1 MPAKVKYW
9 VPLGATMMM
18 GLLAL
23 HVISFAIILRLDFNF
38 IPNSNLRPSQ
48 LRHRASLR
56 RTQLYLVLA
65 ARPPPPIPQSTTAA
79 DGGLTE
85 QLVCDLLMA
94 KRSAPASLDQSG
106 QPAEKAVHPGPE
118 AALSPSQTSSPRVTR
133 SAARLAADSA
143 ANTSEPAPPSNP
155 PVQARKRKAPSQREK
170 VQGDAETPH
179 SPSPSRGP
187 KRSKLSTSA
196 ARQPATRQSARQ
208 IAAMSQSRSPGIPE
222 ELSKTLTASPSSSKP
237 RSTRNRKASRDGSQH
252 VSPPRRQKKRGKRGS
267 DAEMRDAD
275 EEHHEK
281 VEKDDEDLSPANDS
295 NEEPN
300 QMDTAEEDEH
310 DPFRGGI
317 FGAGSPFGLQS
328 TLRALS
334 GMMSGMSSRL
344 RDILSNLKTKGDPS
358 VQLIAL
364 QELSDLLLVS
374 NEDNLAGHFSP
385 DPYVHELVNLMQP
398 NEFGEENPEIMLL
411 ACRCLANMMEAIR
424 GSVANVV
431 HGGAV
436 PILCQKLLDI
446 QFIDLAEQALS
457 TLAKISVDF
466 PASIVRE
473 GGLTACLTYLDFFPT
488 STQRTAVT
496 TAANCCRNVPQ
507 DSFPV
512 VKEVMPTLLNVLSSS
527 DQKVVEQ
534 GCLCVCRVVESF
546 KYKPEQLEELIE
558 PDLLR
563 AVLRLLLPGTTNLIG
578 PHIHTYFLRVLGIIC
593 KSSPRLS
600 VELLK
605 MNVVDTLYQ
614 ILTGVSPP
622 SDDGSGP
629 MKSDS
634 VHIMQALIHRP
645 REQVY
650 ETLNVVYEILPGVS
664 KGSLVLSDDQLRSTL
679 GCGVLPLSVTP
690 KIKAMGEKRLELLK
704 QCQPEIRRFTTILL
718 PTLTDVYS
726 STVNLR
732 VRQKVLLA
740 QLKMVQALDVTII
753 EEALRSVPYA
763 SFLAGILSQKDHIS
777 LVALA
782 LQCAEL
788 LFERLR
794 EIYQYQFHREGVIT
808 EIKALAETPL
818 LSKPENPVTTRSNNT
833 SEVGHHPVHGDHDM
847 EDEHDHDSGDEN
859 ELHDEAHDHDDES
872 NDEDGFN
879 GDYPDEPELHRHE
892 HDDASDSETSSIV
905 PPPSQSLDTTLQDL
919 MTTGAKHFLR
929 LYEDSKV
936 TGMHEKAE
944 LVLETLRQL
953 ATKIEACYKD
963 SARPTNG
970 YKLFCE
976 LATYFDG
983 NALDSI
989 TSFELL
995 NSGIIR
1001 VLLDVIEGSKEQA
1014 GADFLKAFTSSPAA
1028 VSPNSEKTTAFGT
1041 FIHKLQD
1048 LLSRTEN
1055 FEVVT
1060 VHHNAFDNRST
1071 LSMLSKQIRL
1081 RLVAEE
1087 DSNIPKPYKNM
1098 MVSIHAIANFK
1109 TLDDYLRPRISLS
1122 ERPRNSRHR
1131 DPTFSHLTGGA
1142 YLQDPESTSRGNESG
1157 LPHFSDFPSYR
1168 LPTARGNSSGTS
1180 ARGAN
1185 KGRPTPPSTLR
1196 EDSGEGQQEGTGRR
1210 RSARHQP
1217 PPPPMESDDTDGP
1230 LECADETHISD
1241 EEEDDDEEDALD
1253 TIVDDIDDD
1262 LSEDEAPDPSAV
1274 NMEVASTGKVT
1285 ARKEDGTR
1293 VSTPSQS
1300 TPVAK
1305 SSSSLARSSPQ
1316 SFGRSLSLAGRS
1328 FTSYAAAMVAMPQ
1341 DWHIEFSLNGKPISN
1356 DTTVY
1361 RAVHGTRGSSDS
1373 SASRNVWSA
1382 VHTVHFKRA
1391 QGPQPPEP
1399 STLTPT
1405 SSNLSAIDDETD
1417 MPESLNKAPTTAS
1430 ILRLLRV
1437 LHYLNSQSDDD
1448 LVNENGLGRITPEPP
1463 SLFINTK
1470 LTAKLNRQLE
1480 EPLIVASSCLPSW
1493 SEDLGRHFAFL
1504 FPFETRHLF
1513 LQSTSFGYARSM
1525 IRWQGSQS
1533 SDESQREHRRDDRA
1547 YTGRLQRQK
1556 VRISRTRILD
1566 SAMKVLELYG
1576 SSPSVLEIEYF
1587 EEVGTGLGPTLEF
1600 YSTVSR
1606 EFSKKKL
1613 KLWRDSDANTDGEYV
1628 NNKLGLFPAPM
1639 SHEQT
1644 TQEAG
1649 KKQLQHFKALG
1660 KFVARSML
1668 DSRIIDIGFN
1678 PLFFSAGRGAYA
1690 KKAPSISSVKRVDP
1704 ELANS
1709 LMLLKKFA
1717 DKATAI
1723 KVDTSLS
1730 AHEIAQAMEQCEVD
1744 NVKLA
1749 DLGLDFVLPG
1759 YPSIKLVPDGDNT
1772 LITMSNVELYVSKVI
1787 DMTLGSGIKP
1797 QLDAFAA
1804 GFSQVFL
1811 YSSLKAF
1818 TPEELVMLFGQ
1829 VDEDWSIETL
1839 MDSIKADHGFN
1850 MDSRSVRNL
1859 LETLS
1864 GFTLQ
1869 QRRDFLQFVTGSPKL
1884 PIGGEFNI
1892 KSGFLRETKLIT
1904 VVNVGFKGLTPM
1916 FTVVCRPSEPPY
1928 TPDDYLPSVM
1938 TCVNYLKLP
1947 DYSSAEVLLD
1957 KLGVAMREGQGA
1969 FHLS

>member
-1 MPAKVKYW
+1 MD
-9 VPLGATMMM
+9 
-18 GLLAL
+18 
-23 HVISFAIILRLDFNF
+23 S
-38 IPNSNLRPSQ
+38 
-48 LRHRASLR
+48 
-56 RTQLYLVLA
+56 
-65 ARPPPPIPQSTTAA
+65 
-79 DGGLTE
+79 
-85 QLVCDLLMA
+85 
-94 KRSAPASLDQSG
+94 
-106 QPAEKAVHPGPE
+106 
-118 AALSPSQTSSPRVTR
+118 RVTR
-133 SAARLAADSA
+133 SAARLAAGSSA
-143 ANTSEPAPPSNP
+143 SPSEPAPSSNP
-155 PVQARKRKAPSQREK
+155 PSQARKRKAPSRRDIARGEPEVPQ
-170 VQGDAETPH
+170 
-179 SPSPSRGP
+179 SPSSS
-187 KRSKLSTSA
+187 RSKRPKLSPS
-196 ARQPATRQSARQ
+196 ARQPATRHSTRQ
-208 IAAMSQSRSPGIPE
+208 PAAMPQSRSPGAPGE
-222 ELSKTLTASPSSSKP
+222 RSKPVPASSSSSKT
-237 RSTRNRKASRDGSQH
+237 RSSRNRKTTRDVSQH
-252 VSPPRRQKKRGKRGS
+252 VSPPRRQRKRGKR
-267 DAEMRDAD
+267 DDDIEMKDGNDDDKDKAD
-275 EEHHEK
+275 HKEE
-281 VEKDDEDLSPANDS
+281 EDLSPASDS
-295 NEEPN
+295 HEEPS
-300 QMDTAEEDEH
+300 QMDTAEEEEH
-310 DPFRGGI
+310 DPFRSGI

-344 RDILSNLKTKGDPS
+344 RGILSNLKTKEDPS

-385 DPYVHELVNLMQP
+385 EPYVHELVNLMQP

-424 GSVANVV
+424 GSVVNVV
-431 HGGAV
+431 QGGAV

-457 TLAKISVDF
+457 TLSKISVDF

-512 VKEVMPTLLNVLSSS
+512 VKDVMPILLNVLSSS

-546 KYKPEQLEELIE
+546 KYKPEQLEELIK

-563 AVLRLLLPGTTNLIG
+563 AVLRLLLPGTANLIG
-578 PHIHTYFLRVLGIIC
+578 PHIHTYFLRILGIIC
-593 KSSPRLS
+593 KSSPSLS

-605 MNVVDTLYQ
+605 MNIVDTLYQ

-622 SDDGSGP
+622 SDDGYGSI
-629 MKSDS
+629 KSDS

-650 ETLNVVYEILPGVS
+650 ETLNVVYEVLPAVS
-664 KGSLVLSDDQLRSTL
+664 KGSIVLLDDQLRSTL
-679 GCGVLPLSVTP
+679 CGGALPLSTTP

-704 QCQPEIRRFTTILL
+704 QCQPEIKRFTTILL
-718 PTLTDVYS
+718 PTLTDVYC

-740 QLKMVQALDVTII
+740 QLKMVQALDVAII
-753 EEALRSVPYA
+753 EEALRSIPYA
-763 SFLAGILSQKDHIS
+763 SFLAGILSQRDHVS

-808 EIKALAETPL
+808 EIKQLANAPV
-818 LSKPENPVTTRSNNT
+818 SGKPGNSGVTKSDIML
-833 SEVGHHPVHGDHDM
+833 EPGHRAHDDNM
-847 EDEHDHDSGDEN
+847 DYEQDQDSGHEN
-859 ELHDEAHDHDDES
+859 DIPNEVQDHEDES
-872 NDEDGFN
+872 NDEDDFN
-879 GDYPDEPELHRHE
+879 GDYPDEPEHPAHD
-892 HDDASDSETSSIV
+892 HDDASDSESSSIIH
-905 PPPSQSLDTTLQDL
+905 PPSQPLDITLQDL
-919 MTTGAKHFLR
+919 IVTGAKHFLQF
-929 LYEDSKV
+929 YEESKV

-944 LVLETLRQL
+944 VVLATLREL
-953 ATKIEACYKD
+953 TTKIEACYKD
-963 SARPTNG
+963 PTQLSQG
-970 YKLFCE
+970 YSLFCE
-976 LATYFDG
+976 LARYFDG
-983 NALDSI
+983 NTLDSI
-989 TSFELL
+989 TSYELL

-1001 VLLDVIEGSKEQA
+1001 VLVDVMEGSKDRA
-1014 GADFLKAFTSSPAA
+1014 GADFLKAFKCPHLAIKSGA
-1028 VSPNSEKTTAFGT
+1028 EHTTAFGA

-1060 VHHNAFDNRST
+1060 VHHNAFDNRNT

-1087 DSNIPKPYKNM
+1087 GSNIPKPYRNM

-1109 TLDDYLRPRISLS
+1109 TLDDYLRPRICLS

-1131 DPTFSHLTGGA
+1131 DVAFPHLPPGA
-1142 YLQDPESTSRGNESG
+1142 NLQDPESTSRGSDTG
-1157 LPHFSDFPSYR
+1157 SPHLSDFPSYR
-1168 LPTARGNSSGTS
+1168 LPTARDNSNGASSRGT
-1180 ARGAN
+1180 N
-1185 KGRPTPPSTLR
+1185 KGRPARPSTLR
-1196 EDSGEGQQEGTGRR
+1196 EDTSEAQQEGTGRR

-1230 LECADETHISD
+1230 LECADETHLSDD
-1241 EEEDDDEEDALD
+1241 EEEDDEGDALD

-1274 NMEVASTGKVT
+1274 NMEVASSGKVT

-1305 SSSSLARSSPQ
+1305 WSSSSLARSSPQ

-1328 FTSYAAAMVAMPQ
+1328 FTSYAAAMLAMPQ
-1341 DWHIEFSLNGKPISN
+1341 DWHIEFSLNGKTITN
-1356 DTTVY
+1356 DTTIY
-1361 RAVHGTRGSSDS
+1361 RAVQGDHGSKDGSP
-1373 SASRNVWSA
+1373 ARNVWST
-1382 VHTVHFKRA
+1382 VHTVQFKRA

-1405 SSNLSAIDDETD
+1405 SSNLSTIVNETD
-1417 MPESLNKAPTTAS
+1417 MPESLNNTPTTAS
-1430 ILRLLRV
+1430 ILRLLRA
-1437 LHYLNSQSDDD
+1437 LHHLNSQSDDE
-1448 LVNENGLGRITPEPP
+1448 LANGNGLVGLTPEPP
-1463 SLFINTK
+1463 SQFINTK

-1525 IRWQGSQS
+1525 VRWQGSQS
-1533 SDESQREHRRDDRA
+1533 NDDGQRERRRDDRA

-1600 YSTVSR
+1600 YSTVSK
-1606 EFSKKKL
+1606 EFSKRKL
-1613 KLWRDSDANTDGEYV
+1613 KLWRDSDTNDDGEYV

-1644 TQEAG
+1644 NQEAG
-1649 KKQLQHFKALG
+1649 KKQLQYFKALG

-1678 PLFFSAGRGAYA
+1678 PIFFSAGRGVYA
-1690 KKAPSISSVKRVDP
+1690 KQPPSIGSVKRVDP
-1704 ELANS
+1704 ELAQS
-1709 LMLLKKFA
+1709 LMFLKRFA
-1717 DKATAI
+1717 DKAAAI
-1723 KVDTSLS
+1723 KADPSLS
-1730 AHEIAQAMEQCEVD
+1730 ADEITEAMERCEVD
-1744 NVKLA
+1744 DTKLA
-1749 DLGLDFVLPG
+1749 DLGLYFTLPG
-1759 YPSIKLVPDGDNT
+1759 YPNIKLMPDGHNT
-1772 LITMSNVELYVSKVI
+1772 LITMSNVELYIKKVI
-1787 DMTLGSGIKP
+1787 DMTLVSGVKP

-1811 YSSLKAF
+1811 YSSLKTF

-1859 LETLS
+1859 LATLS
-1864 GFTLQ
+1864 EFTLQ
-1869 QRRDFLQFVTGSPKL
+1869 QRREFLQFVTGSPKL
-1884 PIGGEFNI
+1884 PIG
-1892 KSGFLRETKLIT
+1892 
-1904 VVNVGFKGLTPM
+1904 GFKGLTPM

-1957 KLGVAMREGQGA
+1957 KLSIAMREGQGA